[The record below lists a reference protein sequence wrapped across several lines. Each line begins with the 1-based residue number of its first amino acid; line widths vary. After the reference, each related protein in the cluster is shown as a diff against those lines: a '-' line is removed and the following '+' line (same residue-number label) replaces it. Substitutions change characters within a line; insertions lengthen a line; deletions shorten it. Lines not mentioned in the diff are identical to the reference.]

1 MRRLTRAQARRA
13 HIAAQGLASPRPAS
27 PNLGHVVRSI
37 EKMGVLQI
45 DSVNVVER
53 AHQLTLFS
61 RLGPYDPDLL
71 WRALRERRI
80 FEYWAHAASFL
91 PIADWPVYRFRM
103 ERIEGGGWDAIRR
116 LRREAPGYI
125 ESVRRQVAERGPL
138 TTSDLDDPG
147 DRTGPWWGWADG
159 KHVLEWLFATGVVT
173 VADRRNFI
181 RYYDLAERVVPAEH
195 LRAPGLPL
203 DDALRF
209 LLLRSAERM
218 GVASTGGLTDYY
230 RLSMIR
236 GLKSRPRRIV
246 AELAREGR
254 LVEVEV
260 EGMAGPMY
268 LHPDTTIPRSVEARA
283 LLNPFDPIVWY
294 RERTE
299 RLYDFHYRIEI
310 YVPAPQR
317 VHGYYVFPFLLG
329 DALVGRADIKA
340 DRKAGVLRV
349 PGAFLEEGQDA
360 PRVAREMAIE
370 LHEMAR
376 WLGLGEVAVGRKG
389 DLAGALRRAV

>member
-1 MRRLTRAQARRA
+1 VRRLTRAQVRRA

-80 FEYWAHAASFL
+80 FEYWAHMASFL
-91 PIADWPVYRFRM
+91 PIADWPLYRFRM
-103 ERIEGGGWDAIRR
+103 QRIHGEGWNAIRR
-116 LRREAPGYI
+116 LRSEAPGYI

-147 DRTGPWWGWADG
+147 DRKGPWWGWADG
-159 KHVLEWLFATGVVT
+159 KHVLEWLFETGDLA
-173 VADRRNFI
+173 VADRRNFT
-181 RYYDLAERVVPAEH
+181 RCYDLAERVVPEEH
-195 LRAPGLPL
+195 FRAPGPPL
-203 DDALRF
+203 DDALRI
-209 LLLRSAERM
+209 LILRSAERM
-218 GVASTGGLTDYY
+218 AVGSSGGLTDYY
-230 RLSMIR
+230 RVSMIR
-236 GLKSRPRRIV
+236 GLAPKPRRLV
-246 AELAREGR
+246 DALAREGR
-254 LVEVEV
+254 LVEVDV
-260 EGMAGPMY
+260 EGMPGPMY
-268 LHPDTTIPRSVEARA
+268 LHPDATIPRRVEARA

-310 YVPAPQR
+310 YVPAPKR
-317 VHGYYVFPFLLG
+317 VHGYYVFPFLIG
-329 DALVGRADIKA
+329 DELVGRVDIKA

-349 PGAFLEEGQDA
+349 PGAFIEEGQD
-360 PRVAREMAIE
+360 PIRVAREAAIE
-370 LHEMAR
+370 LHEMAT
-376 WLGLGEVAVGRKG
+376 WLGLGDVAVGQKG
-389 DLAGALRRAV
+389 DLATALRRAV